1 MASLLRWLGA
11 AGLAL
16 TLAACA
22 TASTENETAA
32 PAAPKRYILGATTF
46 EFPDGA
52 VLQTWPDMSGIA
64 PTGDRQMHFARLA
77 VQIPAEELVP
87 ELAGFREPI
96 QIDIL
101 LPALLPDAD
110 ALIRSSFTDW
120 AERENA
126 PSNSTYKYI
135 ITSQRGATGTRIAYL
150 RLQQPKL
157 GLDSLAPFQPQAGAP
172 IYLVG
177 LDDTHVTTLIECGPL
192 PAGYRGPDH
201 CSLRRPLAE
210 DYGYRVLFPLDLLIH
225 WQKFDAAARSYVAAA
240 AN

>member
-1 MASLLRWLGA
+1 MSGLLRWLCA
-11 AGLAL
+11 TGLAL
-16 TLAACA
+16 ALAACA
-22 TASTENETAA
+22 TASTEGGTAA
-32 PAAPKRYILGATTF
+32 PAAPGRYILGATTF
-46 EFPDGA
+46 EFPKGSL
-52 VLQTWPDMSGIA
+52 LQTWPDMSGVA
-64 PTGDRQMHFARLA
+64 VAGNGPMHFARLA
-77 VQIPAEELVP
+77 VQMPAEELVP

-101 LPALLPDAD
+101 QPAALPDAD
-110 ALIRSSFTDW
+110 ALIRGAFTDW
-120 AERENA
+120 NERENA
-126 PSNSTYKYI
+126 PTNSTYKYV

-177 LDDTHVTTLIECGPL
+177 LEGTRVTTLIECGPL
-192 PAGYRGPDH
+192 PAGYQGADH
-201 CSLRRPLAE
+201 CSLRRPVDE

-225 WQKFDAAARSYVAAA
+225 WQKFDAAARDYVAAA